1 MSKPLAAAFAS
12 KAYLYLGTPYDEL
25 DCQALLEAMLK
36 DVGVKKNW
44 KGSNAMY
51 RDMAWVGTPEECK
64 KKFGSIPVGAWIFIL
79 EDDGNEPSEYK
90 RDGIGN
96 ASHVGVKT
104 GGKKGAIHSS
114 SSRGMVAESTFKDK
128 TIANGGWNRIGL
140 CKLIDYGDKIEEILY
155 GNTKRQEQETVQ
167 VALTEDK
174 IEETKQEEVTIA
186 MITATVQTSG
196 GILNIREMPS
206 SAGRDIGDIPNGA
219 SVQVLEKT
227 NSDWWKVSYC
237 GVTGYCACMYLKEV
251 QSVSITLTKETAG
264 ALYQALSEVL
274 VD

>member
-1 MSKPLAAAFAS
+1 MGKPLAAAFAS
-12 KAYLYLGTPYDEL
+12 KSYLYLGTPYDEL

-64 KKFGSIPVGAWIFIL
+64 KKFGSIPVGTWIFIL
-79 EDDGNEPSEYK
+79 RQDGNEPAEYRK
-90 RDGIGN
+90 DGIGN
-96 ASHVGVKT
+96 ADHVGVKT
-104 GGKKGAIHSS
+104 GGRKGAIHSS
-114 SSRGMVAESTFKDK
+114 ATKDMVAESEFKDK
-128 TIANGGWNRIGL
+128 TIPNGGWNRVGF
-140 CKLIDYGDKIEEILY
+140 CKLLDYGSKIEEILY
-155 GNTKRQEQETVQ
+155 GKIY
-167 VALTEDK
+167 TE
-174 IEETKQEEVTIA
+174 EETNPISASEDIQEENEEEVTI
-186 MITATVQTSG
+186 MMTTATVQTSG
-196 GILNIREMPS
+196 GILNIRDMPS

-227 NSDWWKVSYC
+227 TSEWWKVSYG
-237 GVTGYCACMYLKEV
+237 GVTGYCACSYLKEV
-251 QSVSITLTKETAG
+251 KTVSVKLTMETAG